1 MLAANLGENTM
12 RKSSQPF
19 TLMGRAENLNPRT
32 IAGNE
37 TGRGGYRRPGVIVST
52 SGRGN
57 SHPIVGFL
65 LGLGAVA
72 LIAAMFWPVL
82 S

>member
-1 MLAANLGENTM
+1 M
-12 RKSSQPF
+12 RKSSQPL

-32 IAGNE
+32 IVGNE
-37 TGRGGYRRPGVIVST
+37 TGRLGFRRPAVIIST

-65 LGLGAVA
+65 IGLSAVA
-72 LIAAMFWPVL
+72 AIIAIFWPVL
-82 S
+82 T